1 MTTAWY
7 PNRKVAGD
15 GVFVQKH
22 AQAIASLHDVAVL
35 MVQSDAAIR
44 GWRVEIE
51 TTLQDIPNHPKAS
64 LKEVL
69 VYVPKIGREIPLLT
83 GLLRL
88 IWLAVGSYKGYRY
101 IQKHYWQGQRP
112 DLCHVNVLTRAAGLP
127 WVLSKVHHIPYII
140 TEHWSRYHRAGA
152 FPSGR
157 LHLWFTR
164 RVVRDAA
171 YVCPVSLNLERSMKQ
186 WKLDNPRYVRVGNV
200 VSPMPALAESSALRE
215 RRPAQRASLVHVSW
229 MRDDSKN
236 ISGILRTLSVLAKE
250 RQDWHMDFI
259 GEGNDKEQ
267 LMSYAVELGLL
278 GHADPAE
285 DGLSRNADPSQDLV
299 SFLPAQDSAQLA
311 QSLARYDALVMF
323 SHFENQPVSVLEALA
338 AGLPVIATSVGE
350 IPKMLAHN
358 RGITVEPGNE
368 QQLLDVLRAF
378 VSLIGTQRQDLSLR
392 QQRHQYVVDHHSAEV
407 IARQFDVLYHMEN
420 KGQGI

>member
-1 MTTAWY
+1 MRILFSTAWY
-7 PNRKVAGD
+7 PNRKVVGD
-15 GVFVQKH
+15 GVFVRKH
-22 AQAIASLHDVAVL
+22 AQAVATMHDVAVL
-35 MVQSDAAIR
+35 MVQTDTAVR
-44 GWRVEIE
+44 GWHVEIE
-51 TTLQDIPNHPKAS
+51 ANEAQ
-64 LKEVL
+64 EVL
-69 VYVPKIGREIPLLT
+69 VYVPRIHREIPLLT

-88 IWLAVGSYKGYRY
+88 VWLAIGNFKGYRY

-127 WVLSKVHHIPYII
+127 WLLSKVHHIPYII
-140 TEHWSRYHRAGA
+140 TEHWSRYHRQGA

-164 RVVRDAA
+164 KVVRDAA

-186 WKLDNPRYVRVGNV
+186 WQLDNPRYVRVGNV
-200 VSPMPALAESSALRE
+200 VSPMPALAEPTAVGENTVGEE
-215 RRPAQRASLVHVSW
+215 RTAQRASFVHVSW

-236 ISGILRTLSVLAKE
+236 ISGILRALSALAKE

-259 GEGNDKEQ
+259 GEGNDKAS
-267 LMSYAVELGLL
+267 LMSYAAELGLS

-285 DGLSRNADPSQDLV
+285 DLV
-299 SFLPAQDSAQLA
+299 SFLPAQDSVQLA

-323 SHFENQPVSVLEALA
+323 SRYENQPVSVLEALA

-368 QQLLDVLRAF
+368 QQLLDVLYSF
-378 VSLIGTQRQDLSLR
+378 VSLIGTQRQDQLLR
-392 QQRHQYVVDHHSAEV
+392 QQRHQYVVEHHSAEV
-407 IARQFDVLYHMEN
+407 IARQFDVLY
-420 KGQGI
+420 QGALSHQ

>member
-1 MTTAWY
+1 MTSAWY

-35 MVQSDAAIR
+35 MVQTDPAIR
-44 GWRVEIE
+44 GWHTEIE
-51 TTLQDIPNHPKAS
+51 ANAQQ
-64 LKEVL
+64 EVL
-69 VYVPKIGREIPLLT
+69 VYVPKIRREIPLLT

-88 IWLAVGSYKGYRY
+88 CWLGIGYFKGYRY

-127 WVLSKVHHIPYII
+127 WLLYVLYHIPYII
-140 TEHWSRYHRAGA
+140 TEHWSRYHRQGA

-157 LHLWFTR
+157 LHLWFTQL
-164 RVVRDAA
+164 VVRNAA

-186 WKLDNPRYVRVGNV
+186 WQLDNPHYVRVGNV
-200 VSPMPALAESSALRE
+200 VSPMPALSESKAVGEE
-215 RRPAQRASLVHVSW
+215 RAAQQASFVHVSW

-236 ISGILRTLSVLAKE
+236 ISGILRALSVLARE

-259 GEGNDKEQ
+259 GEGNDKER
-267 LMSYAVELGLL
+267 LMAYTAELGLS
-278 GHADPAE
+278 GHADP
-285 DGLSRNADPSQDLV
+285 STDLV
-299 SFLPAQDSAQLA
+299 SFLPAQDSAQLV
-311 QSLARYDALVMF
+311 QSLSHYDALVMF

-350 IPKMLAHN
+350 IPKLLAHN
-358 RGITVEPGNE
+358 RGITVAPGDE
-368 QQLLDVLRAF
+368 SQLLEVLRAF

-392 QQRHQYVVDHHSAEV
+392 QQRHQYVVEHHSAEV
-407 IARQFDVLYHMEN
+407 IARQFDVLYQSASRN
-420 KGQGI
+420 KIALGYEDLTSNS

>member
-1 MTTAWY
+1 MRILFSTAWY

-15 GVFVQKH
+15 GVFVRKH
-22 AQAIASLHDVAVL
+22 AQAVASLHDVAVL

-44 GWRVEIE
+44 GGHVEIE
-51 TTLQDIPNHPKAS
+51 ATLQDLPNHPKAS

-69 VYVPKIGREIPLLT
+69 VYVPKIHREIPLLT

-88 IWLAVGSYKGYRY
+88 FWLAVGNYKGYRY

-127 WVLSKVHHIPYII
+127 WLLSKVHRIPYII
-140 TEHWSRYHRAGA
+140 TEHWTRYHRPDA
-152 FPSGR
+152 FPSSK

-171 YVCPVSLNLERSMKQ
+171 YVCPVSLNLELAMKK
-186 WKLDNPRYVRVGNV
+186 WGLDNPRYVRVGNV
-200 VSPMPALAESSALRE
+200 VAPMPALIENNAVGENTAGEGRTA
-215 RRPAQRASLVHVSW
+215 RQATFVHVSW
-229 MRDDSKN
+229 MRDEAKN

-250 RQDWHMDFI
+250 RQDWHVDFI

-267 LMSYAVELGLL
+267 LIAYAAELGLS
-278 GHADPAE
+278 D
-285 DGLSRNADPSQDLV
+285 NANSSENLV

-311 QSLARYDALVMF
+311 QSLPRYDALVMF
-323 SHFENQPVSVLEALA
+323 SHYENQPVSVLEALA

-350 IPKMLAHN
+350 IPRMLAHN
-358 RGITVEPGNE
+358 RGITVDPGNE
-368 QQLLDVLRAF
+368 QQLLEVLRAF
-378 VSLIGTQRQDLSLR
+378 VSLIGTQRQDQSLR
-392 QQRHQYVVDHHSAEV
+392 QQRHQYVVEHHSAEV